1 MGSDV
6 GSEMRNDVP
15 SPRDILSDPALNGV
29 YRLADRGELLPVLDG
44 RGLADKHSLLS
55 ALGRALDFPDYY
67 GENWDALEECLADL
81 SWREG
86 PVCLVIQHADAIPAQ
101 LLATLLDV
109 FAQAAREWA
118 RQGRVFSLFLT
129 GLDRRDLPEV
139 CDISL

>member
-1 MGSDV
+1 MPKLQ
-6 GSEMRNDVP
+6 E
-15 SPRDILSDPALNGV
+15 ILHEPALNGV
-29 YRLADRGELLPVLDG
+29 YRLRTPLDSLPDSLVPVLDG
-44 RGLADKHSLLS
+44 RTLTDKPSLLA
-55 ALGRALDFPDYY
+55 ALGHALDFPDYY

-86 PVCLVIQHADAIPAQ
+86 PVCLVIQHADAIPAE
-101 LLATLLDV
+101 LRATLLDV

-129 GLDRRDLPEV
+129 GLDRRDLPEA